1 MSNTAEAASARAA
14 RIEKVQAIETA
25 IVSCPGVEGQP
36 HADVLTALMAVY
48 IRMALAH
55 PCCTEACVEQA
66 VKATFILG
74 QQVASTAPQGA
85 PIH

>member
-1 MSNTAEAASARAA
+1 MNATTDTTEQRAE
-14 RIEKVQAIETA
+14 RIRKVQALENVILSVPA
-25 IVSCPGVEGQP
+25 LKDAP
-36 HADVLTALMAVY
+36 HADVLTALLAVY

-85 PIH
+85 PVH